1 MSCNKVNAILIEAQ
15 ALAAGGQSDYVA
27 LVFSTLETLPRPAPQ
42 GTGAEG
48 A

>member
-1 MSCNKVNAILIEAQ
+1 MSCNKVNAMLIEAR
-15 ALAAGGQSDYVA
+15 ALAAEGQSDYVA